1 MLYFPGLCGQA
12 RDAERDE
19 GSCGEFQMGTQHG
32 ERGGQA
38 GGTSSGDFIVGLL
51 YFLLCQIWGK
61 LAIK

>member
-32 ERGGQA
+32 ERGA
-38 GGTSSGDFIVGLL
+38 RRAELPPGTSLWDCYIFVYVRFGEN
-51 YFLLCQIWGK
+51 
-61 LAIK
+61 